1 MHEIQIFNHE
11 EFGEIRTIEIDGQ
24 IYFVGSDIAKALG
37 YAKPRN
43 AIKKYVEKE
52 DALKWGI
59 PSNGGVQQTTIINES
74 GLYSLV
80 LASKLPAAKKF
91 KHWVTSEVL
100 PAIRKTGSYSPNP
113 PKLEYNPYIYIE
125 SINVEK
131 IINQG
136 EIRME
141 QKNNSYNPQGVKR
154 IHVYKDKDGKPLA
167 EKHITK
173 QPDGSKKCFW
183 YAIDPQTGAK
193 TFGLNGMELPLY
205 HADRLHN
212 QNINGDEETPIF
224 FAEGEKDVETLE
236 EIFEAVATCTP
247 NGGTATSWK
256 DSYNDDLKKR
266 HLIILTDNDAVGEK
280 YGLTIA
286 RNTVGFASSIRII
299 SAKDIWSDCP
309 EKGDISDIVQALGED
324 KARDLLSDAI
334 EKAEYYAN
342 SNNVDISDF
351 EELIKDSSEVFPE
364 REIEYSVIRL
374 SEVQPEPQEF
384 LWNPYLPI
392 GELTI
397 MYAAGGT
404 GKSFA
409 TVGIASD
416 ITTGHTLPR
425 CDSQQTT
432 TRPEKVLFIS
442 AEDNESVI
450 LNRMQEAGGNPDN
463 CYVLKTPRTRKDLDT
478 ESFLL
483 PQNKDDTA
491 RIQAFANLLGKIQ
504 PKLVII
510 DPWSVYIGDDKNM
523 NKANDV
529 RGVTSV
535 LTVLA
540 KEYHCAIL
548 VVAHVNKMPQTE
560 NANNAVS
567 GSTALIDS
575 SRSALCIR
583 SFGANSDRRII
594 IQTKSNYQMKA
605 KSVCYRII
613 NQGENR
619 TARFEWDGFSDL
631 TEDDLTK
638 SARTGKSLSDIEND
652 NSDDEENKE
661 TAIEVIKRLS
671 VHGQRINISYDR
683 FREELRDE
691 CGEDFLPQKPTKF
704 MNSLISDLRA
714 CGIGVELKRVRGIL
728 KDGSKDI
735 ETKRGFVISNMTD
748 GHLMASAMPK

>member
-1 MHEIQIFNHE
+1 ME
-11 EFGEIRTIEIDGQ
+11 ENYNYQ
-24 IYFVGSDIAKALG
+24 NS
-37 YAKPRN
+37 N
-43 AIKKYVEKE
+43 ARV
-52 DALKWGI
+52 
-59 PSNGGVQQTTIINES
+59 
-74 GLYSLV
+74 
-80 LASKLPAAKKF
+80 
-91 KHWVTSEVL
+91 
-100 PAIRKTGSYSPNP
+100 
-113 PKLEYNPYIYIE
+113 
-125 SINVEK
+125 
-131 IINQG
+131 
-136 EIRME
+136 
-141 QKNNSYNPQGVKR
+141 
-154 IHVYKDKDGKPLA
+154 HVYTDKNGQPLA

-193 TFGLNGMELPLY
+193 TFGLNGMEMPLY

-212 QNINGDEETPIF
+212 QSVNCDEEIPIF

-236 EIFEAVATCTP
+236 EIYEATATCTP

-256 DSYNDDLKKR
+256 DSYNEDLKKR

-334 EKAEYYAN
+334 EKAKYYSN
-342 SNNVDISDF
+342 PNNVDISDF
-351 EELIKDSSEVFPE
+351 EELIKDSLEIFPE

-384 LWNPYLPI
+384 LWNPYIPI

-425 CDSQQTT
+425 YGNQQTT
-432 TRPEKVLFIS
+432 INPEKVLFIS

-450 LNRMQEAGGNPDN
+450 LNRMREARGNPDN
-463 CYVLKTPRTRKDLDT
+463 CFVLKTPKTRKDLDT
-478 ESFLL
+478 DSFLL
-483 PQNKDDTA
+483 PQNKDDTV
-491 RIQAFANLLGKIQ
+491 RIQALANLLKKIQ

-540 KEYHCAIL
+540 KEFHCAIL

-613 NQGENR
+613 NQGENA

-661 TAIEVIKRLS
+661 TAIEVIKHLA
-671 VHGQRINISYDR
+671 VYGQSISISYDR
-683 FREELRDE
+683 FRAELRDE
-691 CGEDFLPQKPTKF
+691 CGEDFLPKRPQKF
-704 MNSLISDLRA
+704 MNALATDLRS
-714 CGIGVELKRVRGIL
+714 CGIK
-728 KDGSKDI
+728 I
-735 ETKRGFVISNMTD
+735 ETKKSIKGLLPD
-748 GHLMASAMPK
+748 G

>member
-1 MHEIQIFNHE
+1 ME
-11 EFGEIRTIEIDGQ
+11 ENYNYQ
-24 IYFVGSDIAKALG
+24 NS
-37 YAKPRN
+37 N
-43 AIKKYVEKE
+43 ARV
-52 DALKWGI
+52 
-59 PSNGGVQQTTIINES
+59 
-74 GLYSLV
+74 
-80 LASKLPAAKKF
+80 
-91 KHWVTSEVL
+91 
-100 PAIRKTGSYSPNP
+100 
-113 PKLEYNPYIYIE
+113 
-125 SINVEK
+125 
-131 IINQG
+131 
-136 EIRME
+136 
-141 QKNNSYNPQGVKR
+141 
-154 IHVYKDKDGKPLA
+154 HVYTDKNGQPLA
-167 EKHITK
+167 EKHIIK

-193 TFGLNGMELPLY
+193 IFGLNGMEMPLY
-205 HADRLHN
+205 HADKLHN
-212 QNINGDEETPIF
+212 QSVNGDEDTPIF

-236 EIFEAVATCTP
+236 EIYEATATCTP

-256 DSYNDDLKKR
+256 DSYNEDLKKR

-334 EKAEYYAN
+334 EKAEYYSN

-351 EELIKDSSEVFPE
+351 EELIKDSSEIFPE

-384 LWNPYLPI
+384 LWNPYIPI

-425 CDSQQTT
+425 YGNQQTT
-432 TRPEKVLFIS
+432 INPEKVLFIS

-450 LNRMQEAGGNPDN
+450 LNRMREARGNPDN
-463 CYVLKTPRTRKDLDT
+463 CFVLKTPKTRKDLDT
-478 ESFLL
+478 DSFLL
-483 PQNKDDTA
+483 PQNKDDTV
-491 RIQAFANLLGKIQ
+491 RIQALANLLKKIQ

-529 RGVTSV
+529 RGVTSI

-540 KEYHCAIL
+540 KEFHCAIL

-605 KSVCYRII
+605 KSVCYRIV
-613 NQGENR
+613 NQGENT

-652 NSDDEENKE
+652 NFDDEENKE
-661 TAIEVIKRLS
+661 TAIEVIKHLA
-671 VHGQRINISYDR
+671 VYGQSISISYDR
-683 FREELRDE
+683 FRAELRDE
-691 CGEDFLPQKPTKF
+691 CGEDFLPKRPQKF
-704 MNSLISDLRA
+704 MNSLVSDLRA
-714 CGIGVELKRVRGIL
+714 CGITIKLKKVKGIL
-728 KDGSKDI
+728 SNGDCDTVSR
-735 ETKRGFVISNMTD
+735 TGFVIQCMTNGD
-748 GHLMASAMPK
+748 LMAEAMPR

>member
-1 MHEIQIFNHE
+1 MEENYNYQNH
-11 EFGEIRTIEIDGQ
+11 
-24 IYFVGSDIAKALG
+24 
-37 YAKPRN
+37 N
-43 AIKKYVEKE
+43 ARV
-52 DALKWGI
+52 
-59 PSNGGVQQTTIINES
+59 
-74 GLYSLV
+74 
-80 LASKLPAAKKF
+80 
-91 KHWVTSEVL
+91 
-100 PAIRKTGSYSPNP
+100 
-113 PKLEYNPYIYIE
+113 
-125 SINVEK
+125 
-131 IINQG
+131 
-136 EIRME
+136 
-141 QKNNSYNPQGVKR
+141 
-154 IHVYKDKDGKPLA
+154 HVYTDKDGKPLA
-167 EKHITK
+167 EKHIIK

-183 YAIDPQTGAK
+183 YAIDPQTGVK

-212 QNINGDEETPIF
+212 QSINCDEEIPIF

-236 EIFEAVATCTP
+236 EIYEATATCTP

-256 DSYNDDLKKR
+256 DSYNEDLKKR
-266 HLIILTDNDAVGEK
+266 NLIILTDNDSVGEK

-334 EKAEYYAN
+334 EKAEYYSN

-351 EELIKDSSEVFPE
+351 EELIKGSSEIFPE
-364 REIEYSVIRL
+364 QKIKYAVIRL

-384 LWNPYLPI
+384 LWNPYIPI

-416 ITTGHTLPR
+416 ITTGRTLPR
-425 CDSQQTT
+425 YGNQQTAIK
-432 TRPEKVLFIS
+432 PEKVLFIS

-450 LNRMQEAGGNPDN
+450 LNRMREARGNPDN
-463 CYVLKTPRTRKDLDT
+463 CFVLKTPKTRKELDT

-483 PQNKDDTA
+483 PQNKDDIV
-491 RIQAFANLLGKIQ
+491 RIQALTELLEEIR

-613 NQGENR
+613 NQGENT

-652 NSDDEENKE
+652 NFDDEENKE
-661 TAIEVIKRLS
+661 TAIEVIKHLA
-671 VHGQRINISYDR
+671 VYGQSISISYDR
-683 FREELRDE
+683 FRAELRDE
-691 CGEDFLPQKPTKF
+691 CGEDFLPKRPQKF
-704 MNSLISDLRA
+704 MNALATDLRS
-714 CGIGVELKRVRGIL
+714 CGIK
-728 KDGSKDI
+728 I
-735 ETKRGFVISNMTD
+735 ETKKSIKGLLPDGTHDTVSKKGFSIYCMTD
-748 GHLMASAMPK
+748 GNLMASAMH